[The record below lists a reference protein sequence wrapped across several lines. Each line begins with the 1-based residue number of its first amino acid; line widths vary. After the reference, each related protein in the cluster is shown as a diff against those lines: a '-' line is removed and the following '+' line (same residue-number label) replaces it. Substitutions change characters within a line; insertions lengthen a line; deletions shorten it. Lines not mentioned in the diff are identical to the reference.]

1 MTMILGF
8 AARAGAIAVAM
19 CGLLLATPLQA
30 QEGDAAPTPTD
41 DMLDAAIGCV
51 AAYDNE
57 IASSDGDDDPA
68 VLGARAAAF
77 DLYTQMSGEDSA
89 HVQADIRKAD
99 TDLHTLLVNDSSALD
114 DYTAT
119 CDAAFM
125 DDTGEGDDDDTPLI
139 A

>member
-1 MTMILGF
+1 MILGF
-8 AARAGAIAVAM
+8 AARAGAVAAAM
-19 CGLLLATPLQA
+19 CGCLLATPLQA
-30 QEGDAAPTPTD
+30 QEGSLAPTPTD

-57 IASSDGDDDPA
+57 IASGDAEDDPA

-77 DLYTQMSGEDSA
+77 DLYTQMSGETSDE
-89 HVQADIRKAD
+89 VQADIRKAD
-99 TDLHTLLVNDSSALD
+99 TDLHTQLINDSSVLD
-114 DYTAT
+114 DYAAP

-125 DDTGEGDDDDTPLI
+125 DDTGEGDDDHTPLI